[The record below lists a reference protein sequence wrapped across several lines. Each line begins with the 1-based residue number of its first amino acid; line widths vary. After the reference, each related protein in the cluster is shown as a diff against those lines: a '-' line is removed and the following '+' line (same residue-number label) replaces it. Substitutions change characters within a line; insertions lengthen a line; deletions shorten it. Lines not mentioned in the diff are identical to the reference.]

1 MRAAQGEGG
10 KRGRE
15 ALPPCSQPR
24 VALEVGVILFRPLSV
39 VLAPR
44 AEVATPALA
53 VVVLI
58 VDVEVVPCQASFI
71 PALPLLFDPTAA
83 HEGRLWIVARRVFTC
98 GRGVRACRETSE
110 GGGGL
115 RACRETSGGGGHQ
128 QRPGPGLR
136 PPAVVSGPPVCPVLA
151 ATSCSR
157 GCDNDFQRRQQPCQ
171 FRKLSRANWHTSR
184 PR

>member
-1 MRAAQGEGG
+1 MRAAQGEGC

-15 ALPPCSQPR
+15 ALPSCSQPR

-71 PALPLLFDPTAA
+71 PALSLLFDPTAA
-83 HEGRLWIVARRVFTC
+83 HEGRLWIVARARVFTC
-98 GRGVRACRETSE
+98 G
-110 GGGGL
+110 
-115 RACRETSGGGGHQ
+115 
-128 QRPGPGLR
+128 
-136 PPAVVSGPPVCPVLA
+136 
-151 ATSCSR
+151 R